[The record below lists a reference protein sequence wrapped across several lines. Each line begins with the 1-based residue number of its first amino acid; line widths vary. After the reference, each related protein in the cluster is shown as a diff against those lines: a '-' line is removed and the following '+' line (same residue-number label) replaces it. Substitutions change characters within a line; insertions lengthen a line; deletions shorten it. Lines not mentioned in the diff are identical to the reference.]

1 MTVFRG
7 DVALYVPKDA
17 VETYKKAFDWR
28 IFKNIMEFD
37 ATGITGTEADK
48 NRENNYYDLSG
59 LRLSAPKKGLNI
71 INGRKVMVK

>member
-1 MTVFRG
+1 
-7 DVALYVPKDA
+7 
-17 VETYKKAFDWR
+17 
-28 IFKNIMEFD
+28 MEFD